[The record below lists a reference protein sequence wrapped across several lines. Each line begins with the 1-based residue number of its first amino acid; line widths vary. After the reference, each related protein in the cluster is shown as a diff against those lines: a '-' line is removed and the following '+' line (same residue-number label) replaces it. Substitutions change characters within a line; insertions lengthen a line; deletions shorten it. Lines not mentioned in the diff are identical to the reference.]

1 MDEDDQQDLED
12 KLPQDV
18 LPQVEGTVNHNQ
30 NELGH
35 QHDQERNRNLAR
47 ERITNIAPLLM
58 LFDWVF
64 DQFNRQWNFAEDNL
78 IFFCIDSI
86 YIYI

>member
-12 KLPQDV
+12 ELPQDV

-58 LFDWVF
+58 LFDWIF
-64 DQFNRQWNFAEDNL
+64 DQFNRQ
-78 IFFCIDSI
+78 
-86 YIYI
+86 

>member
-12 KLPQDV
+12 ELPQDV
-18 LPQVEGTVNHNQ
+18 LSQVEGTVNHNQ

-47 ERITNIAPLLM
+47 ERITNM
-58 LFDWVF
+58 LH
-64 DQFNRQWNFAEDNL
+64 
-78 IFFCIDSI
+78 C
-86 YIYI
+86 

>member
-12 KLPQDV
+12 ELPQDV
-18 LPQVEGTVNHNQ
+18 LPQVEGAVNHNQ

-58 LFDWVF
+58 LFDWIF
-64 DQFNRQWNFAEDNL
+64 DQFNRQWNFAEDYFF
-78 IFFCIDSI
+78 FFCIDSI

>member
-12 KLPQDV
+12 ELPQDV

-35 QHDQERNRNLAR
+35 QHDQERNRNLA
-47 ERITNIAPLLM
+47 ERKNNKHSSTVHVI
-58 LFDWVF
+58 
-64 DQFNRQWNFAEDNL
+64 
-78 IFFCIDSI
+78 
-86 YIYI
+86 